1 MQPALSTPAPAPA
14 FAPIPLP
21 PDSLDRDPE
30 WALPPVAV
38 RGCGVCGDPADGHG
52 RQWHPQ
58 AGFHGWEEPTAG
70 QVEVR
75 EAARIGRRISAARF
89 AREVA

>member
-1 MQPALSTPAPAPA
+1 MVQPTVLSTPAPVPA

-21 PDSLDRDPE
+21 PDRDPE
-30 WALPPVAV
+30 LTLPPVAV

-52 RQWHPQ
+52 IQWHPQ
-58 AGFHGWEEPTAG
+58 AGFHGWVEPTAG

-75 EAARIGRRISAARF
+75 EAALRNRRY